1 MMTAEKWYEY
11 QENYK
16 RYGLDMKP
24 KADKFVA
31 VKREPEITLSE
42 RVKTLTTLFLAGLL
56 SVLIIISIAY
66 TAGVTY
72 EINMITKDNKQI
84 SGEIDNLNV
93 NIKNATNIRHIEKM
107 AQEELGMIYPSP
119 ERFVF
124 LTRHEKPQ
132 GDFAMLIK
140 EQAYN

>member
-1 MMTAEKWYEY
+1 MTAEKWYEY

-24 KADKFVA
+24 KPDRFV
-31 VKREPEITLSE
+31 VERRESEVTLSE
-42 RVKTLTTLFLAGLL
+42 KVKTITLLVLAGVLCV
-56 SVLIIISIAY
+56 SLIISTAY
-66 TAGVTY
+66 TARVKY
-72 EINMITKDNKQI
+72 EINLIAKENTQI
-84 SGEIDNLNV
+84 SGEIENLNV
-93 NIKNATNIRHIEKM
+93 KIKNATNIRHIEKK
-107 AQEELGMIYPSP
+107 ALDELGMIYPSP

-124 LTRHEKPQ
+124 LVRHEKPQ